1 MTTPVATIRMITA
14 RRGYHLHDG
23 RELPTTVF
31 AGVAGL
37 LTTLIQLMRT
47 TIGTCR
53 MITAGTTH
61 QLANIGELPAAVFT
75 ITACH
80 RSICRLVVLLAKERR
95 DEITCILYSAVNTAF
110 LYVTINK
117 SFCEISKKSHSRNFF
132 SLVKQSVLYRLQ
144 SYIFSLTPPRL
155 NVLCRN
161 YAGQPRAHLFITK
174 TRNLLSIREIVSLV
188 PLEVNIK
195 V

>member
-14 RRGYHLHDG
+14 GRSYHLHDG
-23 RELPTTVF
+23 RELPATIF

-37 LTTLIQLMRT
+37 LATLIQLMRT

-61 QLANIGELPAAVFT
+61 QLANIGELPTTVFT
-75 ITACH
+75 ITTCH

-95 DEITCILYSAVNTAF
+95 DEITCILYCAVNAAL

-117 SFCEISKKSHSRNFF
+117 SFCEMN
-132 SLVKQSVLYRLQ
+132 
-144 SYIFSLTPPRL
+144 
-155 NVLCRN
+155 
-161 YAGQPRAHLFITK
+161 
-174 TRNLLSIREIVSLV
+174 
-188 PLEVNIK
+188 
-195 V
+195 